1 MVYFIVFISV
11 FAAFVL
17 GVLTVIGYRKA
28 KTKALSTLEYDRE
41 FNSDGIFVG
50 ETLELIETVC
60 NPGWFPLFAVKME
73 FYVPAGLVI
82 DGFECKEY
90 TKLTSV
96 FNIPPFS
103 TVQKKHTVTV
113 QKRGLFRLENAK
125 FGYRKN
131 DYVFDIPIEFYGY
144 PDYFNSAADM
154 PAFICQSGTAIADRK
169 YIEDPFF
176 LSGIREYRFGDPM
189 KSINFKASSKT
200 VSGGVRK
207 MMCNSYDSSRN
218 YDTMIFLDLNNY
230 AEVQFH
236 SGDLVESGLKYACYL
251 FCETLKNGGR
261 VGFSSN
267 SADGAQKFFFIPCES
282 GELHVKRILERF
294 ALLDNFG
301 KRDYSMAALLRLYA
315 PELRPET
322 DIYLITPFVDE
333 NTAQTLNLLES
344 AGRNVNVIS
353 LGGGV
358 KA

>member
-17 GVLTVIGYRKA
+17 GVLAVIGYRKA
-28 KTKALSTLEYDRE
+28 KIKALSTLEYDRE

-103 TVQKKHTVTV
+103 TVQKKHTVRV
-113 QKRGLFRLENAK
+113 DKRGRFYLEDSS
-125 FGYRKN
+125 FSYRKSA
-131 DYVFDIPIEFYGY
+131 YIFDIPIEFYGY
-144 PDYFNSAADM
+144 PDYFNAQTEM
-154 PAFICQSGTAIADRK
+154 PAFICQTGTALSNRK

-176 LSGIREYRFGDPM
+176 LSGIREYRFGDPQ
-189 KSINFKASSKT
+189 KSINFKASSKAM
-200 VSGGVRK
+200 SGGMRR

-218 YDTMIFLDLNNY
+218 YDTMIFLDLNTY
-230 AEVQFH
+230 AEVQ
-236 SGDLVESGLKYACYL
+236 SYDGAMLEAGLKYACYL
-251 FCETLKNGGR
+251 FCETLKNAGR

-267 SADGAQKFFFIPCES
+267 FAEGGQKFFFIPCES
-282 GELHVKRILERF
+282 GEIHVKRILERF
-294 ALLDNFG
+294 AVLDSYT
-301 KRDYSMAALLRLYA
+301 KRDYSMAALLRLYT
-315 PELRPET
+315 PNLRNET

-333 NTAQTLNLLES
+333 NTAETLSLLKS
-344 AGRNVNVIS
+344 AGRNVNVINI
-353 LGGGV
+353 GGGV
-358 KA
+358 RL